1 MPCHVGIK
9 QIRIIP
15 APKPGFIRWLSC
27 SDKPISQQNILD
39 CSHQVYE
46 LAYSNPICSNN
57 NHYTAASNCTS
68 TSVCQNGQIQLLDT
82 NAVLLCANGEWH
94 ALCSTTWS
102 STQAQV
108 VCRQL
113 GKNTKGMHTHYD
125 DVIKCYYRSYAS

>member
-1 MPCHVGIK
+1 M
-9 QIRIIP
+9 IRT
-15 APKPGFIRWLSC
+15 AHHTLHFIRWLDC

-39 CSHQVYE
+39 CSHQLYE
-46 LAYSNPICSNN
+46 LDYTKCSSNL
-57 NHYTAASNCTS
+57 YAAASNCIN

-82 NAVLLCANGEWH
+82 NAVLLCVNGEWH

-113 GKNTKGMHTHYD
+113 GMNTRGIDTY
-125 DVIKCYYRSYAS
+125 